1 MLNEMNNNIMGL
13 AGQYQL
19 VSNHCPASEYHQRAL
34 LPKNVL

>member
-1 MLNEMNNNIMGL
+1 MGL

-34 LPKNVL
+34 LPKMSYERD

>member
-1 MLNEMNNNIMGL
+1 MGL

-34 LPKNVL
+34 LPKKCPLNVTEAV